1 MRAIEIAKTLI
12 KIVGTAAAVLILGA
26 RLLFPN
32 LSGRDPAQFL
42 PLLVF
47 LLGQASIEL
56 AAVVGLVVLGYAIR
70 YTIWKPGAEYGAKRA
85 ALVVTIVLCVTLVVP
100 MYYFGRV
107 RKYFWTRLARD
118 AYALQYISRVDDLDR
133 CKRVQ
138 DAYELANHIAVS
150 VKGTSYESALKW
162 RISELG
168 LVIERADSL
177 RSGRTAGFARAWN
190 PVANRQA
197 FFQLA
202 EAVRL
207 NPQNAAA
214 ADVLVKLVE
223 RLTGDAIKKDI
234 EALCGAGSG
243 EEIRGASAPLLE
255 MELRRVELGGAAD
268 CTAARSKLERAW
280 ALPQVGCVLAIS
292 RQARAPFDPSSAV
305 GWSIERLPECKS
317 LAADRSR

>member
-1 MRAIEIAKTLI
+1 MRAIEIAETLI
-12 KIVGTAAAVLILGA
+12 KIVGTASAVLILGA

-56 AAVVGLVVLGYAIR
+56 AAVAGLVLLGYAIR
-70 YTIWKPGAEYGAKRA
+70 YTIWKPGEEYGGKRA
-85 ALVVTIVLCVTLVVP
+85 AQMVTVVLCATLLVP

-138 DAYELANHIAVS
+138 DSHELANHIAVS
-150 VKGTSYESALKW
+150 VKGTSYESALKG

-168 LVIERADSL
+168 LVIERAESL
-177 RSGRTAGFARAWN
+177 RGGRTAGFARAWN

-197 FFQLA
+197 FFELA

-214 ADVLVKLVE
+214 ADMLPKLVE
-223 RLTGDAIKKDI
+223 RLTGDAIKEDV

-243 EEIRGASAPLLE
+243 EIRGASAPRLE
-255 MELRRVELGGAAD
+255 MELRRVELSGVTD
-268 CTAARSKLERAW
+268 CGAARSKLERAW

-292 RQARAPFDPSSAV
+292 RQARAPFDPSTAA
-305 GWSIERLPECKS
+305 GWTIDRLPECK
-317 LAADRSR
+317 AVPADRSR